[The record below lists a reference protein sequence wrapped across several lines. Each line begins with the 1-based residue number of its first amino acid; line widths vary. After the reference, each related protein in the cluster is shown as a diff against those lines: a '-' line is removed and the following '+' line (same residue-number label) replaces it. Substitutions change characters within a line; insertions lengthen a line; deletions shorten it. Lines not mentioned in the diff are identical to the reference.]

1 MDIYLLV
8 PLVCVAMAVLD
19 YCYGEYTKA
28 CADRQANRASWWA
41 VALYLVGVFVVVN
54 VIADNWLAIPAAVGS
69 WIGTQLS
76 IRYGK

>member
-1 MDIYLLV
+1 MDIYILV
-8 PLVCVAMAVLD
+8 PLICVAMAVLD
-19 YCYGEYTKA
+19 FCYGEYTKS
-28 CADRQANRASWWA
+28 CADRAANRASCWA

-54 VIADNWLAIPAAVGS
+54 VVADYWLAIPAAVGS